1 MVSGAQGGYQGPPQ
15 SSGGFPQ
22 QSRQPQ
28 TQQNASSHQAPPPP
42 PFTGFKLGGTGTAP
56 PTNQARRGG
65 GPKRWTV
72 AQLRAGDAI
81 IPLQSG
87 TNQFAS
93 QRGMTGFGSPRN
105 TTTAVYGGSDIHNP
119 HLNAPPPDTCIPL
132 QYGTNQF
139 ASQRGMTGFGQPR
152 DVTGKHLHRLEDED
166 AMPGGTGDQYGN
178 GGQYGHEQPEWQQN

>member
-1 MVSGAQGGYQGPPQ
+1 MISGAQQNYHAPPQ
-15 SSGGFPQ
+15 SSQ
-22 QSRQPQ
+22 QHQRQPMH
-28 TQQNASSHQAPPPP
+28 QNASSHQQQQPPPA
-42 PFTGFKLGGTGTAP
+42 PFTGFKLGGTGSTP
-56 PTNQARRGG
+56 PSNQPRRTG

-105 TTTAVYGGSDIHNP
+105 TTTPVYGGIEIHNQQLDKP
-119 HLNAPPPDTCIPL
+119 ADMAIPL

-152 DVTGKHLHRLEDED
+152 DVTGKHLHRLYDDEE
-166 AMPGGTGDQYGN
+166 MPPNGN
-178 GGQYGHEQPEWQQN
+178 PDEYQSGIAQQWQ